1 MQYTL
6 IYLCSFYGL
15 NQAIGRNGVEV
26 KPSAISDAVGNPVKV
41 VTEIDSL
48 GKIPTQFRGNQ
59 STVGLNEM
67 GKVVSCWAKSSKYW
81 RI

>member
-1 MQYTL
+1 MLPHAVYIDIALFILWT
-6 IYLCSFYGL
+6 
-15 NQAIGRNGVEV
+15 IGRNGVEV

-41 VTEIDSL
+41 VTEIDNL
-48 GKIPTQFRGNQ
+48 GKISTQFRGNQ
-59 STVGLNEM
+59 STVVLNEM